1 VSHVGKLY
9 NVLATL
15 IARDIHAKVE
25 GAEQVSVQLLSAIG
39 EPIDQPELA
48 GIEIHAPGGL
58 NGSLRTHA
66 AEIADAWLADVRQV
80 TELILNGEIA
90 VY

>member
-1 VSHVGKLY
+1 MSHVGKLY

-48 GIEIHAPGGL
+48 GIEIHAPGGF
-58 NGSLRTHA
+58 NVALRSHA
-66 AEIADAWLADVRQV
+66 AEIADAWLADIPKV
-80 TELILNGEIA
+80 TELILDEGKA
-90 VY
+90 MY